1 MTQKVC
7 LYLVVNKQ
15 AEVRKPGKKRQK
27 GKQESEIQGTG
38 RKLVANRQADKVAKP
53 LCKKQDDVIP

>member
-1 MTQKVC
+1 M
-7 LYLVVNKQ
+7 VVNKQ